1 VVVSDEVKI
10 IANVQFA
17 KVVPAEQTGELANS

>member
-1 VVVSDEVKI
+1 VKI